1 MNDTHAT
8 AEWFRMHMR
17 QVHLDFH
24 MPEFPREAICNFDA
38 KRMIDHIHR
47 GRINMVALFAKCHFG
62 NAFYNTAVGHKHAGL
77 KEDYLAETS
86 AECRKHGIATLA
98 YYSLCCDAWAY
109 YNRPHWR
116 QVDEE
121 NQDKPVSG
129 VWHPVCIN
137 SPYREE
143 LVLPQCAEI
152 AANYDVDGVFI
163 DIAVSHGCFC
173 RYCRSKFRRLHGVEI
188 EAASQSERASFWFMS
203 SARFLREL
211 RITLDRHNP
220 KLHVVT
226 NSAGHLLVPRS
237 FHLASDI
244 GVWESQPRHNYL
256 SHSFA
261 ARAVRTMPRPVQVM
275 SVRFYQ
281 GWGDLSLK
289 PTAQMTTEF
298 AAMIGNGVA
307 ATSGD
312 QVQVDGSL
320 QPPVYD
326 MFNRAFK
333 LVQDHEDI
341 LRNAKSIPDTALLA
355 PVRHPDFES
364 PGAEGDAMKGAHKA
378 LVESHVQFD
387 ILNSLDLERFD
398 DYRCLVLTEPCEY
411 APEVFDKLRQWVN
424 DGGTL
429 VAVGDALLCDQR
441 FQLDDVFGLEY
452 IEPSVYSVCHF
463 KPRPEMNAQ
472 VDDLQLQCRGAS
484 VKVLPT
490 TARVLADAYYPEH
503 ECTATFSF
511 RNGDCP
517 PPAATPSGY
526 PFATVNECGQ
536 GKAVYIAG
544 SIFKIYWEYNH
555 HWLRQ
560 FIEGV
565 FDTINPQPLYKID
578 IGAQVEANMMQL
590 PDGDRLL
597 NLIHYQVGHPG
608 SSHSIPSIER
618 IHPLTNIAC
627 RVRDDGISAIALEPG
642 GEKLEFRRAS
652 GYLFFTLPE
661 LEHLAVIRLIRACG
675 G

>member
-1 MNDTHAT
+1 MEDIDSTS
-8 AEWFRMHMR
+8 EWFKKHMR

-24 MPEFPREAICNFDA
+24 MPEFPREAIHNFDA
-38 KRMIDHIHR
+38 KRMIDHIQR

-62 NAFYNTAVGHKHAGL
+62 NAFYDTEAGHKHTGL

-86 AECRKHGIATLA
+86 AECRKHGIAPLA

-116 QVDEE
+116 QVDADGR
-121 NQDKPVSG
+121 DKAVTG
-129 VWHPVCIN
+129 VWHRVCIN

-143 LVLPQCAEI
+143 LALPQCEEI

-163 DIAVSHGCFC
+163 DIPVPHNCFC
-173 RYCRSKFRRLHGVEI
+173 RYCRSKFRRMHGFELD
-188 EAASQSERASFWFMS
+188 AAHQSEAASFWFMS
-203 SARFLREL
+203 AARFLREL
-211 RITLDRHNP
+211 RIALDKHNP
-220 KLHVVT
+220 NLKIVT
-226 NSAGHLLVPRS
+226 NSAGHLSAPRT
-237 FHLASDI
+237 FHLATDI

-261 ARAVRTMPRPVQVM
+261 ARAVRTMPNPVQVM

-326 MFNRAFK
+326 MFDRAFK

-341 LRNAKSIPDTALLA
+341 LREAESIPETALLA
-355 PVRHPDFES
+355 PGRHPDYTAPE
-364 PGAEGDAMKGAHKA
+364 AEGDAMKGAHKA

-398 DYRCLVLTEPCEY
+398 DYRFLVLTEPCDF
-411 APEVFDKLRQWVN
+411 APEVFDRLREWVN
-424 DGGTL
+424 NGGTL
-429 VAVGDALLCDQR
+429 IAAGDSLLNDQR
-441 FQLDDVFGLEY
+441 FQLDDVFGLDC

-463 KPRPEMNAQ
+463 KPRPEMNAP

-490 TARVLADAYYPEH
+490 SSQVLADCYYPEH
-503 ECTATFSF
+503 ECTDTFSF
-511 RNGDCP
+511 RNGNCP
-517 PPAATPSGY
+517 PASKSPSGY
-526 PFATVNECGQ
+526 PFATINEYGR
-536 GKAVYIAG
+536 GRAVYIAG
-544 SIFKIYWEYNH
+544 SIFKIYWDYNH

-560 FIEGV
+560 FLEGV
-565 FDTINPQPLYKID
+565 FNTVNPQPLYRLD
-578 IGAQVEANMMQL
+578 IGAPVEANMMRL
-590 PDGDRLL
+590 PNGDRLL

-608 SSHSIPSIER
+608 STDSIPSIESV
-618 IHPLTNIAC
+618 HPLADIDC
-627 RVRDDGISAIALEPG
+627 QVRDDDIEKIILEPS
-642 GEKLEFRRAS
+642 GEEIEFERKS
-652 GYLFFTLPE
+652 GHLCFTLPK
-661 LEHLAVIRLIRACG
+661 LQHLAVIRLVRA
-675 G
+675 